1 MAQKPKKR
9 LCNFL
14 PANLKPLSRAS
25 HTIER
30 KNSKKMLESRKM
42 LNADLPK
49 DPMLSQR
56 FSIAL
61 TQLGSKLDVVEE
73 ADFSMDRLPKS

>member
-1 MAQKPKKR
+1 
-9 LCNFL
+9 
-14 PANLKPLSRAS
+14 
-25 HTIER
+25 
-30 KNSKKMLESRKM
+30 MLESHKM